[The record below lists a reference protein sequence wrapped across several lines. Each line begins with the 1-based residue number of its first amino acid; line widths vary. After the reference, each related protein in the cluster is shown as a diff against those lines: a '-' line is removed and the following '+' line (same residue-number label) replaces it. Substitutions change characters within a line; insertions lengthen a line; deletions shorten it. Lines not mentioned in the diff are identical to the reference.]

1 MTNQAPTALI
11 IGATG
16 GIGSEM
22 ALALQARGWRIRAL
36 NRAPV
41 SAAKANARLGAIE
54 WVKGDAMNPADVLS
68 AARGVSLVFHGANP
82 PGYKNWAGTALP
94 MLESSIA
101 AAKAVGARLAFPGT
115 VYNYGP
121 DAFPLISETSPQ
133 NPHTRK
139 GAIRVA
145 MEQRLATAS
154 REGVK
159 VLIVRAG
166 DFFGGKAANNWFGQ
180 GLITPG
186 KPVRAVTYPGTHKV
200 GHAWAF
206 LPDLAE
212 TFVRLIARGD
222 ELADF
227 ETFHFNGHWFD
238 EGVQIAKATARVAGV
253 PDAPIKRLP
262 WFALYLAAPFS
273 ETFREMLEMRYLW
286 KKPLRLDNKKLVA
299 FLGAEPH
306 TPTDQAI
313 RISLIGLGCLPASN
327 TASAAPRALAF
338 TGKN

>member
-22 ALALQARGWRIRAL
+22 ALALQAHGWRIRAL
-36 NRAPV
+36 NRAPAK
-41 SAAKANARLGAIE
+41 AAKANARLGAIE
-54 WVKGDAMNPADVLS
+54 WIKGDAMNPADVLA

-115 VYNYGP
+115 VYNFGP
-121 DAFPLISETSPQ
+121 DTFPLISETSPQ
-133 NPHTRK
+133 NPLTRK

-145 MEQRLATAS
+145 MERRLAAAS

-180 GLITPG
+180 ALVTPG
-186 KPVRAVTYPGTHKV
+186 KPVRSVTYPGSRKV

-212 TFVRLIARGD
+212 TFARLIARSD

-227 ETFHFNGHWFD
+227 EVFHFDGHWFA
-238 EGVQIAKATARVAGV
+238 EGVEIATATARAAGV

-286 KKPLRLDNKKLVA
+286 KKPLRLDNAKLVA
-299 FLGAEPH
+299 FLGSEPR
-306 TPTDQAI
+306 TPLDQAL
-313 RISLIGLGCLPASN
+313 RVSLTGLGCLPSAKSP
-327 TASAAPRALAF
+327 AAPALAL
-338 TGKN
+338 TGKV

>member
-1 MTNQAPTALI
+1 MTNTSPTALI

-36 NRAPV
+36 NRAPAK
-41 SAAKANARLGAIE
+41 AAKANAHLGGIE
-54 WVKGDAMNPADVLS
+54 WVKGDAMNPADVL
-68 AARGVSLVFHGANP
+68 AAAQGVTLVFHGANP

-101 AAKAVGARLAFPGT
+101 AAEAVGARLAFPGT
-115 VYNYGP
+115 VYNFGP
-121 DAFPLISETSPQ
+121 DALPVVCETSPQ
-133 NPHTRK
+133 NPLTRK

-145 MEQRLATAS
+145 MEDRLRDAS
-154 REGVK
+154 RNGLK

-166 DFFGGKAANNWFGQ
+166 DFFGARAANNWFGQ
-180 GLITPG
+180 ALVKPG
-186 KPVRAVTYPGTHKV
+186 KPVRSVTYPGTHKV

-212 TFVRLIARGD
+212 TFVRLIERAD

-227 ETFHFNGHWFD
+227 AVFHFNGHWFD
-238 EGVQIAKATARVAGV
+238 KGVEIAKATARAAGV
-253 PDAPIKRLP
+253 PDARIKRLP

-286 KKPLRLDNKKLVA
+286 KKALRLDNKKLVA

-306 TPTDQAI
+306 TPTDQAL
-313 RISLIGLGCLPASN
+313 RTSLIGLGCLPAN
-327 TASAAPRALAF
+327 TATERAPLALAF
-338 TGKN
+338 SGKN